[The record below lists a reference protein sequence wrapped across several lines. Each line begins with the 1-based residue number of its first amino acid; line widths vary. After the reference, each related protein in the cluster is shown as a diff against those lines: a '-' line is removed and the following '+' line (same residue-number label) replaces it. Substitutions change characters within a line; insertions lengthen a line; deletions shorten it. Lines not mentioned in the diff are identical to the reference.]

1 MRVKT
6 IARGVLLACSLYAQH
21 AAAQTAPLA
30 DRDGNGSVELLA
42 FGDSITYGVGDDT
55 PPGDYVEEIND
66 AGYPRGY
73 PVRLSAGLGVSVIN
87 AGVPGEV
94 LSSQG
99 VNRFPSLIG
108 DVPFDTVLIMEG
120 TNDAIFKVDSGTY
133 ARSLQ
138 KMINVARAE
147 GKGIVLLTVLQPTA
161 LHASQQPFTNAYSAE
176 VRELAYLNELS
187 LIDTESAFI
196 AACPDYPSCLLLNL
210 PEGLHPNVVG
220 YDTLGATIVNGLQG
234 SGSK

>member
-1 MRVKT
+1 MRVKR
-6 IARGVLLACSLYAQH
+6 IAFGVVMAWSLWVQQ
-21 AAAQTAPLA
+21 AAAQTSPLA
-30 DRDGNGSVELLA
+30 DIDGNGAVELLA
-42 FGDSITYGVGDDT
+42 FGDSITYGVGDDI
-55 PPGDYVEEIND
+55 PPGDYVTEIND

-73 PVRLSAGLGVSVIN
+73 PVRVSAGLGVSVIN

-99 VNRFPSLIG
+99 VSRFPSLIG

-147 GKGIVLLTVLQPTA
+147 GKGVVLLTVVQPTG
-161 LHASQQPFTNAYSAE
+161 LHASQQPFTNAYSAD
-176 VRELAYLNELS
+176 VRELAYLNELT

-196 AACPDYPSCLLLNL
+196 ASCSDYSSCLLLNQ

-220 YDTLGATIVNGLQG
+220 YDSLGTTIVAGLQG
-234 SGSK
+234 STGK